1 MDNPEKT
8 EGAMKNGQ
16 SREAG
21 NIVYTRYK
29 TKTNKHRTQKTN
41 KMNDMDPT
49 KNTHEG
55 IQYSLFQTKQYPT

>member
-8 EGAMKNGQ
+8 
-16 SREAG
+16 G

-41 KMNDMDPT
+41 KMNDTDPT
-49 KNTHEG
+49 KNSHEG
-55 IQYSLFQTKQYPT
+55 IQYSLFQSKQYPT